1 MIHQNSFNLFRV
13 NEWPKAQASHYMYFK
28 PPRVKYDLNLIF
40 DHIAHEL
47 HETHRGYVK
56 WPTFTLVNVYSFIAS
71 LSFGNQRPPH
81 KRVRDDLSPLN
92 VTFAFSHDSNY
103 DGTYEPRFKQHR
115 TFRSTIW
122 GTRFEQSRAFMTT
135 DVPHILMEEANLL
148 VPNLQELAWLY
159 MAIGAFSKGF
169 VKRHHYFSDDG
180 ELFRADPIPPALAY
194 SQYYFKSMPFMF
206 KNAPWCEWIYCRE
219 MWTLSPNIFS
229 ARSFTDDVIE
239 YYCRYLA
246 KDFYKKTEA
255 TVAGVLEEKAFA
267 LVRSGLLDILSE
279 DVHTSRYI
287 DVVNA
292 MTGHFRIEKTINVE
306 ETAERILM
314 GTLQ

>member
-1 MIHQNSFNLFRV
+1 
-13 NEWPKAQASHYMYFK
+13 
-28 PPRVKYDLNLIF
+28 
-40 DHIAHEL
+40 
-47 HETHRGYVK
+47 
-56 WPTFTLVNVYSFIAS
+56 
-71 LSFGNQRPPH
+71 
-81 KRVRDDLSPLN
+81 
-92 VTFAFSHDSNY
+92 
-103 DGTYEPRFKQHR
+103 
-115 TFRSTIW
+115 
-122 GTRFEQSRAFMTT
+122 
-135 DVPHILMEEANLL
+135 
-148 VPNLQELAWLY
+148 
-159 MAIGAFSKGF
+159 
-169 VKRHHYFSDDG
+169 
-180 ELFRADPIPPALAY
+180 
-194 SQYYFKSMPFMF
+194 
-206 KNAPWCEWIYCRE
+206 